1 MAAVFRKVQANGKNF
16 RAQLLRTDLRNVLWI
31 AEDTEEIYTLCFDRI
46 LSADIYKCKPEE
58 DVYQVI
64 LLTFIDDDE
73 EQETESWNCGSFTF
87 LDAQDFLKWLQN
99 SLNVQQPVL
108 NA

>member
-58 DVYQVI
+58 DVCQVI
-64 LLTFIDDDE
+64 LLTFIDDEE
-73 EQETESWNCGSFTF
+73 EQETESWNCGNFTF